1 MRYYSASSP
10 PRGAGLPLLPRSAR
24 ALSLFPLSPSL
35 ALTTSLH
42 TRTSHHLNY
51 SATMLHPR
59 LAALCVPPVPLSR
72 ASQQSAD
79 PSPHAPFSPPP
90 APPSPS
96 SAASTPASPT
106 SVPSRATAGPS
117 PSSSSARAVGSEV
130 RGPDNRQVGERRS
143 SLAPRRHLV
152 AQAHPADP
160 LARSCR
166 IRPIHSPRSPRRR
179 TSRFPALYSRSLFSR
194 ALLSRRQCP
203 SQPLKNATSRFS
215 TYYLRLEPAVE
226 REKRERERVKEPSS
240 EASPV

>member
-24 ALSLFPLSPSL
+24 SFSLFPLSPSL
-35 ALTTSLH
+35 ALTSSLH
-42 TRTSHHLNY
+42 TRTSHHLDH
-51 SATMLHPR
+51 SADHASPSPRRLVR
-59 LAALCVPPVPLSR
+59 LASPSLAP
-72 ASQQSAD
+72 SQQSAD

-106 SVPSRATAGPS
+106 SAPSRATAGPC
-117 PSSSSARAVGSEV
+117 PSSSSAPAAGSEV

-143 SLAPRRHLV
+143 SLAPRRPLV

-179 TSRFPALYSRSLFSR
+179 TFRFPALYSRSLFSR

-215 TYYLRLEPAVE
+215 TYYLRLEPAAE

-240 EASPV
+240 QASPV